1 MNSVSRAHNSR
12 ATGLPAHDQVRVT
25 VALAGKKSY
34 PGSFLPV
41 ETLYQVKVQA
51 LHHFKIPLAAAAQY
65 ALRYKGGDCPETHRL
80 SRFGQSELHFTLLAQ
95 TTTSRFGETLFL
107 R

>member
-1 MNSVSRAHNSR
+1 MNTASRANSR
-12 ATGLPAHDQVRVT
+12 TTEIAAPDQVRVT

-34 PGSFLPV
+34 HGNFLPG

-51 LHHFKIPLAAAAQY
+51 LHHFKIPLALAGQY
-65 ALRYKGGDCPETHRL
+65 ALRYKGGDRPEGLKL
-80 SRFGQSELHFTLLAQ
+80 SRLGQNELGFVLMAKHSA
-95 TTTSRFGETLFL
+95 SRFGETLFL

>member
-1 MNSVSRAHNSR
+1 MNTLSRVHSRANET
-12 ATGLPAHDQVRVT
+12 APHDQVRVT

-34 PGSFLPV
+34 HGNFLPV
-41 ETLYQVKVQA
+41 ETLYQVKMQA
-51 LHHFKIPLAAAAQY
+51 LHHFRIPLGAAAQY
-65 ALRYKGGDCPETHRL
+65 ALRYKGGDPSDGVKLLRL
-80 SRFGQSELHFTLLAQ
+80 GQNELNFTLLAQ